1 MSVERTFKR
10 GQLMNMP
17 TPEEFLSD
25 LARELLDPR
34 TEPMNRQPI
43 VKGYARLMQL
53 REETMKL
60 EAIEA
65 FIRPYLDHC
74 EEHNGVRCCKNCGL
88 TPPPK
93 EAQP

>member
-1 MSVERTFKR
+1 
-10 GQLMNMP
+10 MNMP

-25 LARELLDPR
+25 LARELIDPK
-34 TEPMNRQPI
+34 TKPMDRQPI

-60 EAIEA
+60 EAVEA

-74 EEHNGVRCCKNCGL
+74 EEFNGVSHCKNCGL
-88 TPPPK
+88 TSPPK